1 MSKRCKQGQKKGNKL
16 KPVNRKNLCALLI
29 IDLDG
34 TVLRTDKTISLRFKE
49 AAREA
54 SNKGIKLVFASGRTL
69 ENLIDFVTEL
79 EFLPNDNYIIACNGA
94 LIWEQ
99 KSKQILRTDM
109 LVHKDILY
117 IKEFA
122 SQICSPCFLINN
134 RTLHSPFNYSASND
148 IRKYTTLPV
157 TWGSFNWQDK
167 KIVTPKMMFIAS
179 SKEIDSIQA
188 KIPQSLR
195 EHYNFVRSEPNY
207 LEVMKKN
214 VHKGAACQF
223 LAKYLKI
230 SSSQI
235 IAIGDEYNDVE
246 MLKYAGLGIAMQNAR
261 EEIKAIADWVTLSND
276 CDGVAY
282 AIEKWILNS
291 E

>member
-1 MSKRCKQGQKKGNKL
+1 
-16 KPVNRKNLCALLI
+16 
-29 IDLDG
+29 
-34 TVLRTDKTISLRFKE
+34 
-49 AAREA
+49 
-54 SNKGIKLVFASGRTL
+54 
-69 ENLIDFVTEL
+69 
-79 EFLPNDNYIIACNGA
+79 
-94 LIWEQ
+94 
-99 KSKQILRTDM
+99 M

-117 IKEFA
+117 INEFA

-134 RTLHSPFNYSASND
+134 RTLHSPFNYSASSD

-157 TWGSFNWQDK
+157 SWGSFNWQDK

-207 LEVMKKN
+207 LEVMKKCSQ
-214 VHKGAACQF
+214 GAACQF
-223 LAKYLKI
+223 LAKYLNI

-282 AIEKWILNS
+282 AIEKWILNN

>member
-16 KPVNRKNLCALLI
+16 KSVNRKNLCALLI

-54 SNKGIKLVFASGRTL
+54 ANKGIKLVFASGRTL

-117 IKEFA
+117 INEFA

-134 RTLHSPFNYSASND
+134 RTLHSPFNYSASSD

-157 TWGSFNWQDK
+157 SWGSFNWQDK

-207 LEVMKKN
+207 LEVMKKMFT
-214 VHKGAACQF
+214 KGP
-223 LAKYLKI
+223 LA
-230 SSSQI
+230 
-235 IAIGDEYNDVE
+235 NF
-246 MLKYAGLGIAMQNAR
+246 
-261 EEIKAIADWVTLSND
+261 
-276 CDGVAY
+276 
-282 AIEKWILNS
+282 
-291 E
+291 